1 MTDTRNP
8 RPQAVAVFGAAG
20 HTGRFVVAELRRR
33 GIAPIA
39 IARDAA
45 ALAAAL
51 PDPAILRRQASAADA
66 ASLARALDGAG
77 AVINCAGPFL
87 ETADAVIAAAL
98 GAGIHYL
105 DVTAEQ
111 PSAQSVFDRHDA
123 AACRAGVVLIP
134 AMGFYGDRGDEVLT
148 ERSPAGKTFLSDI
161 VLAWEASAKP
171 AIDAGIRT
179 VFTRTGLVLAPHGGF
194 AERLLPLVRRGL
206 LRRFGSGREFH
217 AWITIEDQVRA
228 TRFLLESTAHEG
240 PANIVAPHATR
251 DQDLIAALAR
261 AAGKPAAFPVPAWAM
276 KIAAGD
282 AAVDLLTSQN
292 AEAGVLT
299 RLGFAWNHP
308 SIADAAAWVMRGAG
322 FAPPA
327 SPAA

>member
-1 MTDTRNP
+1 MR
-8 RPQAVAVFGAAG
+8 VAISGASGLIGTALSASLRADGHEVLALVRREARAG
-20 HTGRFVVAELRRR
+20 ESRW
-33 GIAPIA
+33 
-39 IARDAA
+39 
-45 ALAAAL
+45 
-51 PDPAILRRQASAADA
+51 DPAKGVIDADA
-66 ASLARALDGAG
+66 LLACDAVVNLAG
-77 AVINCAGPFL
+77 ASIGDKRL
-87 ETADAVIAAAL
+87 
-98 GAGIHYL
+98 
-105 DVTAEQ
+105 TAEYKKVVRK
-111 PSAQSVFDRHDA
+111 SRTDSTGLIVSTLV
-123 AACRAGVVLIP
+123 AGKWEGVLMQGS

-171 AIDAGIRT
+171 AVDAGIRT

-308 SIADAAAWVMRGAG
+308 SIADAAVWVMRGAG